1 MPTIAGI
8 MELIMRTA
16 AALFLC
22 GWLGYLGACLA
33 NPMAW
38 IGSCVPL
45 TIAFYWTHRSFQKKY
60 HLG

>member
-1 MPTIAGI
+1 
-8 MELIMRTA
+8 MRTA

-22 GWLGYLGACLA
+22 DWLGYLGACLA

-45 TIAFYWTHRSFQKKY
+45 AIAFYWTHRSFKKKY
-60 HLG
+60 HLA